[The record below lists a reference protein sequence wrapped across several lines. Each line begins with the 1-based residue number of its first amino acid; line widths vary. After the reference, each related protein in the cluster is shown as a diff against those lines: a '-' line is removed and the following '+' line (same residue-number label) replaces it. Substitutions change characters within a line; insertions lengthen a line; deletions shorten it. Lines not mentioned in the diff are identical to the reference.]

1 MYLKAFPK
9 YPTKIKKTNEGSLQI
24 FDIVRKKHVNLTPE
38 EWVRQHVLHYL
49 VEDLK
54 IDKVRVAVE
63 KEFQYK
69 SHSKRFDVMVYH
81 NHRPKLLVECKAA
94 HVSLDQ
100 SVADQIGRYNF
111 VFESEFLLIT
121 NGMASMYFQRFE
133 EKGYQSIS
141 KSEFEQTFS

>member
-81 NHRPKLLVECKAA
+81 NHRPKLLVECRLHMLVWIKAWLIKL
-94 HVSLDQ
+94 VGIISCSSL
-100 SVADQIGRYNF
+100 SFY
-111 VFESEFLLIT
+111 
-121 NGMASMYFQRFE
+121 
-133 EKGYQSIS
+133 
-141 KSEFEQTFS
+141 